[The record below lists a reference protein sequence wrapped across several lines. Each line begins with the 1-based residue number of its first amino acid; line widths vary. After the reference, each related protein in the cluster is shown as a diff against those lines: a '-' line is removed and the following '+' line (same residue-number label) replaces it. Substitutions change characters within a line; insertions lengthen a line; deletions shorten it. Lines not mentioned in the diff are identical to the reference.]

1 MRIIFE
7 GFVFLIAMFT
17 IFMAYVFVAAAFDPL
32 WFSFSWVR

>member
-7 GFVFLIAMFT
+7 GLVFFLAMFT

-32 WFSFSWVR
+32 WVSWVR